1 VEVGS
6 SLLENH
12 MVEAQDACLAQIL
25 PCPLEARENE
35 VEVGRVCGGAKGGVV
50 YSDVSESSSQDSEEK
65 EVDLK
70 SKKKNKVKKK
80 HNHSRPQVPP
90 PGTPTFKKLA
100 MAMEASGKRRKAAGQ
115 LKPGNQ
121 PPSQPIPMAED
132 VPGIDLHVA
141 LPMPRSG
148 IDDLIDDDGEVVPD
162 SALMLG
168 GGFINEEEVTVLMG
182 IQQQVGFSFQNNEHE
197 IHSRLVELE
206 VTDRR
211 QNVEVEQGR
220 GDQ

>member
-1 VEVGS
+1 
-6 SLLENH
+6 
-12 MVEAQDACLAQIL
+12 
-25 PCPLEARENE
+25 
-35 VEVGRVCGGAKGGVV
+35 
-50 YSDVSESSSQDSEEK
+50 
-65 EVDLK
+65 
-70 SKKKNKVKKK
+70 
-80 HNHSRPQVPP
+80 
-90 PGTPTFKKLA
+90 
-100 MAMEASGKRRKAAGQ
+100 
-115 LKPGNQ
+115 
-121 PPSQPIPMAED
+121 
-132 VPGIDLHVA
+132 
-141 LPMPRSG
+141 
-148 IDDLIDDDGEVVPD
+148 LIDDDGEVVPD